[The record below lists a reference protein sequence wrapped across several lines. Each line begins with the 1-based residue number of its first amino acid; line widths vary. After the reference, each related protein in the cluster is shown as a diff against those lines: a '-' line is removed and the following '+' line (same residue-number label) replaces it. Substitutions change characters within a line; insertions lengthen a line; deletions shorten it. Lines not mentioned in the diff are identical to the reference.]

1 MHLETIIVAIMVSIL
16 GLGGAITY
24 FALKAYRRTGDPSL
38 RGLMI
43 GFGFVTLGALFGGIA
58 HQLLDVGLD
67 VGIVINSGLTAIG
80 FAIITY
86 SLFIE

>member
-1 MHLETIIVAIMVSIL
+1 MHLESAIAFVMAAIL
-16 GLGGAITY
+16 ILGGAITY
-24 FALKAYRRTGDPSL
+24 FAFKAYRRTRDRSL
-38 RGLMI
+38 RGLMV

-58 HQLLDVGLD
+58 HQLFNLALD
-67 VGIVINSGLTAIG
+67 VGIVINAVLTAAG

>member
-1 MHLETIIVAIMVSIL
+1 MHLETIIIGVMASIL
-16 GLGGAITY
+16 VLGSAITY
-24 FALKAYRRTGDPSL
+24 YAFKAHRRTGDPSL

-67 VGIVINSGLTAIG
+67 VGVVINAALTAVG
-80 FAIITY
+80 FAVITY
-86 SLFIE
+86 SLFLE